1 LTAVS
6 RDRLS
11 GRNWDANMR
20 KKNDI
25 KKEATFRFY
34 EELNDF
40 LPQTRRKASFSYR
53 FSGSPSIK
61 DAIEAVGVPHT
72 EVDLILVNGISVD
85 FSHRIE
91 HGDFIS
97 VYPVFERLD
106 ISVVTRLRPAPL
118 RNPRFVL
125 DVHLGTLAK
134 KLRMLGFD
142 TRYETGYTDGEIA
155 RIASDERRIVLT
167 RDIGLLKRSEVERGY
182 WLRSQTP
189 AKQFLEVLEQFDLF
203 SKSSPFSRCLNCN
216 GIIRRVGKHE
226 VEKLLQPK
234 TRRYYD
240 EFYRC
245 DSCGKIFWKGS
256 HYLRMMREI
265 EAILPGK

>member
-1 LTAVS
+1 M
-6 RDRLS
+6 RQEDDR
-11 GRNWDANMR
+11 RN
-20 KKNDI
+20 
-25 KKEATFRFY
+25 EATFRFY

-40 LPQTRRKASFSYR
+40 LPPARRKTPFYYR
-53 FSGSPSIK
+53 FLGSPSIK
-61 DAIEAVGVPHT
+61 DAIEAQGVPHT

-85 FSHRIE
+85 FSHRITN
-91 HGDFIS
+91 GDLIS

-118 RNPRFVL
+118 RDPRFVL

-142 TRYETGYTDGEIA
+142 TRYETAYTDREIA
-155 RIASDERRIVLT
+155 GIASDERRIVLT

-189 AKQFLEVLEQFDLF
+189 AKQLLEVLEQFDLF
-203 SKSSPFSRCLNCN
+203 SKISPFSRCLNCN
-216 GIIRRVGKHE
+216 GTIHRVDKHE

-234 TRRYYD
+234 TKRYYD

-245 DSCGKIFWKGS
+245 DCCGKIFWKGS

-265 EAILPGK
+265 EALLPGK